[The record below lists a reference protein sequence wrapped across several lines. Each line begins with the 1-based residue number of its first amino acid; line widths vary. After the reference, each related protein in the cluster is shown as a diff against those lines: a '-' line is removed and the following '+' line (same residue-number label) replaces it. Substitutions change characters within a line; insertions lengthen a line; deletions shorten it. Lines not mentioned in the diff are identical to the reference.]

1 MIYNILRY
9 VIALLAGVAS
19 YMGIDGAMP
28 LLDPYIDAKFLNSSG
43 VTLTAIKIAVR
54 VAGSLVGAA
63 IGYFISVFL
72 FRDVHPDP
80 RLEPEPRTR
89 FRVQQCHLGI
99 GRGSFFCLRIL
110 QQLMRG

>member
-43 VTLTAIKIAVR
+43 
-54 VAGSLVGAA
+54 
-63 IGYFISVFL
+63 
-72 FRDVHPDP
+72 
-80 RLEPEPRTR
+80 
-89 FRVQQCHLGI
+89 
-99 GRGSFFCLRIL
+99 
-110 QQLMRG
+110 